1 MNCKHR
7 LCRVHLE
14 DFLCMCLNFF
24 SFLSFGSSDLCHK
37 PCGDWSA
44 ESWSSNK
51 QHSSTQSFFI
61 FLPMRVLCT
70 GHWVLGTTKF
80 GKSLAFSCHPF
91 FGGTHYLSQWALGSQ
106 SCLPDVPGPYAPIR
120 SIWPA
125 IAALTGP
132 KASWPIKQWSSY
144 SKWDG

>member
-24 SFLSFGSSDLCHK
+24 SFLSFGSSDLCHGLVAIEAQNLD
-37 PCGDWSA
+37 PA
-44 ESWSSNK
+44 ISNTV
-51 QHSSTQSFFI
+51 QHSPSSSFC
-61 FLPMRVLCT
+61 LRVLCT

-80 GKSLAFSCHPF
+80 GQSLAFRCHPF
-91 FGGTHYLSQWALGSQ
+91 FGVLTTYLNGLLVASHVQ
-106 SCLPDVPGPYAPIR
+106 LPDVPGPYAPIR

-125 IAALTGP
+125 IAALTP